1 MKKFKHIGFQSKHHM
16 VKYLDSHQWLFLFNV
31 IPADRNRVISVMLG
45 MFLMLCRPENVKG
58 SV

>member
-1 MKKFKHIGFQSKHHM
+1 MKKFKHIGFKHHM

-58 SV
+58 SF

>member
-1 MKKFKHIGFQSKHHM
+1 M
-16 VKYLDSHQWLFLFNV
+16 VKYLDSHQWLFLFDV

-58 SV
+58 SF